1 MRSLTGCTP
10 WVANPPDP
18 VKDKRLCRACGILD
32 RASRACC
39 WKDKSGLRRTIFV
52 HAGVQL
58 ALAIFVS
65 NIYTDQKP
73 KWFLFFEKIFQS
85 PVLGVFP

>member
-39 WKDKSGLRRTIFV
+39 WKDKSGLRRTIFI

-58 ALAIFVS
+58 ALAIFVH
-65 NIYTDQKP
+65 
-73 KWFLFFEKIFQS
+73 EKNAENLCEDADGTCFA
-85 PVLGVFP
+85 

>member
-39 WKDKSGLRRTIFV
+39 WKDKSGLCRTIFI

-58 ALAIFVS
+58 ALAIFEKTLIYREKTD
-65 NIYTDQKP
+65 NIDIY
-73 KWFLFFEKIFQS
+73 LR
-85 PVLGVFP
+85 LR

>member
-18 VKDKRLCRACGILD
+18 VKDKRLRRAYGILD
-32 RASRACC
+32 SASRTCC
-39 WKDKSGLRRTIFV
+39 SEVKSGLRRTKFI

-58 ALAIFVS
+58 ALAIC
-65 NIYTDQKP
+65 
-73 KWFLFFEKIFQS
+73 E
-85 PVLGVFP
+85 

>member
-39 WKDKSGLRRTIFV
+39 WKNKSGLRRTVFI
-52 HAGVQL
+52 HADVQL
-58 ALAIFVS
+58 ALAIFAKILSVFS
-65 NIYTDQKP
+65 K
-73 KWFLFFEKIFQS
+73 KAFLA
-85 PVLGVFP
+85 LGLLY

>member
-18 VKDKRLCRACGILD
+18 VKDKRLCRACGIRD

-39 WKDKSGLRRTIFV
+39 WKDKSGLRRTIFI

-58 ALAIFVS
+58 ALAIFVVNYCS
-65 NIYTDQKP
+65 TNLPSFKAYT
-73 KWFLFFEKIFQS
+73 LS
-85 PVLGVFP
+85 ALAATS

>member
-18 VKDKRLCRACGILD
+18 VKDKRLCRACGIRD

-39 WKDKSGLRRTIFV
+39 WKDKSGLRRTIFI

-58 ALAIFVS
+58 ALAIFGS
-65 NIYTDQKP
+65 
-73 KWFLFFEKIFQS
+73 FIF
-85 PVLGVFP
+85 GVHLYPPEIA

>member
-18 VKDKRLCRACGILD
+18 VKDKRLCRACGIRD

-39 WKDKSGLRRTIFV
+39 WKDKSGLRRTIFI

-58 ALAIFVS
+58 ALAIFV
-65 NIYTDQKP
+65 IYATTNLLDSDGLQKA
-73 KWFLFFEKIFQS
+73 LYNS
-85 PVLGVFP
+85 A